1 MREFD
6 MEELVQFDGKEGKPV
21 YIVHDGTVYDVSE
34 SKFWKGGLHMR
45 RHHAGGDL
53 TTDILAAPHGV
64 EMLERYPQVGVVKAR
79 VEPEQEARLPDF
91 LERLF
96 QRAPMLRRHPHPMTV
111 HFPIV
116 FMLFT
121 PLFTLLYLITG
132 HRAFEAT
139 ALHCMGAGLLFLPIV
154 ILTGL
159 FTWWINYLARPM
171 KPVNIK
177 IGASLGLFLVSL
189 ITFTWRMSRPD
200 VLDTLIGPGFLYLVM
215 VLSLA
220 PLVIVIGW
228 FGAQLTFPLEKE

>member
-1 MREFD
+1 MKEYD
-6 MEELVQFDGKEGKPV
+6 LEELTQFDGKDGKPV
-21 YIVHDGTVYDVSE
+21 YIVHDGKIYDVTE
-34 SKFWKGGLHMR
+34 SKLWKGGLHMR

-64 EMLERYPQVGVVKAR
+64 EMLERYPQVGVIRPQAGPSR
-79 VEPEQEARLPDF
+79 EARIPDF
-91 LERLF
+91 LEQIF

-132 HRAFEAT
+132 HRPFETT
-139 ALHCMGAGLLFLPIV
+139 ALHCLGAGFLFLPVV

-159 FTWWINYLARPM
+159 FTWWLNYLAKPM
-171 KPVNIK
+171 KAVNIK
-177 IGASLGLFLVSL
+177 IGASLLLFLISL

-200 VLDTLIGPGFLYLVM
+200 ILDTLIGPGFLYLLL

-228 FGAQLTFPLEKE
+228 FGAQLTFPFEKD